1 MGQLRLRKRQVH
13 QEFSATIRPQRK
25 PHNPKGLWALR
36 LKSQYLQIVK
46 PILNNQ
52 YIWTSGGFPHLV
64 KIVKIKEKF
73 NEAEAYPD
81 GSESL
86 GYTSY
91 SVTIKF
97 VDQNG
102 NQNEFLTPWA
112 QASFKPAY

>member
-1 MGQLRLRKRQVH
+1 MVQVH
-13 QEFSATIRPQRK
+13 LSPLSLYKIM
-25 PHNPKGLWALR
+25 
-36 LKSQYLQIVK
+36 K

-52 YIWTSGGFPHLV
+52 YIWTGGGFPHLV

-73 NEAEAYPD
+73 NEAKAYSD

-86 GYTSY
+86 GSTSY

-102 NQNEFLTPWA
+102 NQNEFLTSWA
-112 QASFKPAY
+112 SGNFKPY